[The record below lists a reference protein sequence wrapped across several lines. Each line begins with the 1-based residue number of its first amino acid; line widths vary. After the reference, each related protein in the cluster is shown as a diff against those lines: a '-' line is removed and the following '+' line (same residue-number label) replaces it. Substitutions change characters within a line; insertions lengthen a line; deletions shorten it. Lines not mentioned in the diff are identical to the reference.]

1 MKPSKVYILHHNEDI
16 SKKYAEF
23 AAYSCDRVKMPYEL
37 FEGFSLP
44 TDPND
49 AWNSIGL
56 NRQINRINHVNKA
69 QLCSAGHAAI
79 WKKIA
84 DEEDCAVILEHDG
97 VMLHNIMHVDIP
109 DNLLIVLGYKVTDPQ
124 NYDHAKAGTPK
135 RIVGI
140 AGHEGAHAY
149 VLNHVTAR
157 TMLDEIEE
165 IGVWSAVDNQF
176 FLKNQRRTRVPMALM
191 EPTPAIGWLR
201 QSTIW
206 GNSSTKNYEFIESFK
221 ENYTGVN

>member
-1 MKPSKVYILHHNEDI
+1 MRPSKVYILHHNDDL
-16 SKKYAEF
+16 SKKYASF

-37 FEGFSLP
+37 FEGFTAP
-44 TDPND
+44 MNPND

-56 NRQINRINHVNKA
+56 KNHINRINRVDKA

-109 DNLLIVLGYKVTDPQ
+109 DDLLIVLGYKVTDPQ
-124 NYDHAKAGTPK
+124 NYDHVKAGAPK
-135 RIVGI
+135 RIVGLR
-140 AGHEGAHAY
+140 GHEGAHAY

-157 TMLDEIEE
+157 KMLDEIEAN
-165 IGVWSAVDNQF
+165 GVWSAVDNMY
-176 FLKNQRRTRVPMALM
+176 FLTQRRTKVPIALM

-206 GNSSTKNYEFIESFK
+206 RESSTKNYEFIKSFK
-221 ENYTGVN
+221 ENYKGVN